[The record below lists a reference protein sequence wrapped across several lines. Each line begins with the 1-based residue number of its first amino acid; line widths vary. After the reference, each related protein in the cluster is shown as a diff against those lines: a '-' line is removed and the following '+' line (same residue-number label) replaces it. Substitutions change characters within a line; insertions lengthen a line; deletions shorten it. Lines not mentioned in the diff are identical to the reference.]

1 MKKVI
6 YYQDLGLAGIEDTVS
21 GIKVFTLTMQPGEK
35 KSAIMAYSG
44 ARYSRSIESI
54 ETILKEVFS
63 KFGGEGAAKR
73 IESIVQGY
81 GHASVADMSHNM
93 IFIER
98 VPMVT
103 AMRFFYLNPKQD
115 GQERST
121 RFQDFSSP
129 DFFPCPNPKVAEL
142 YDKIMH
148 KQVSA
153 YNALHDE
160 TRSTLQKKYEVDTS
174 DKKQASALDARTFD
188 TLRHLIPMGMR
199 TNFCA
204 IMSSRDWARYIG
216 TMRGSSQH
224 AEQVVGDMLYELLT
238 GNTEL
243 VEQGYIPESDT
254 LIKYADANTSAEET
268 TKNLKNI
275 LTNFPFGKNEENYEH
290 RIAYRVNPA
299 NQLIDHLMLL
309 IKNKQYAGINTLD
322 YNAGSV
328 KSFLSLIGK
337 EIFSNHNDRKQ
348 LGPLFQT
355 GSVMIKGTLDVGALK
370 DFNRH
375 RSLERFIPYL
385 DNGITKEAL
394 LDNRYNLCDYLK
406 QPGLTE
412 LAFKYQNHFDSLYTD
427 IKQFAL
433 NTSVS
438 NEELRY
444 MLPHAHNTPFRMYG
458 SLDDMMYVQNLRLR
472 PGGHINY
479 RTEARRWCDAFT
491 HGEIPFL
498 RELWLPLAEKL
509 PTPDPASR
517 EQFLDRS

>member
-1 MKKVI
+1 
-6 YYQDLGLAGIEDTVS
+6 
-21 GIKVFTLTMQPGEK
+21 
-35 KSAIMAYSG
+35 
-44 ARYSRSIESI
+44 
-54 ETILKEVFS
+54 
-63 KFGGEGAAKR
+63 
-73 IESIVQGY
+73 
-81 GHASVADMSHNM
+81 
-93 IFIER
+93 
-98 VPMVT
+98 MVT

-121 RFQDFSSP
+121 RFQDFSAP
-129 DFFPCPNPKVAEL
+129 DFFPCPNPEVAEL
-142 YDKIMH
+142 YDKIMRM
-148 KQVSA
+148 QVDA

-174 DKKQASALDARTFD
+174 DSKQVSALDARTFD

-216 TMRGSSQH
+216 TMRGSSQY
-224 AEQVVGDMLYELLT
+224 AEQAVGDMLFELLT
-238 GNTEL
+238 GNDEL
-243 VEQGYIPESDT
+243 REQGYVPESDR
-254 LIKYADANTSAEET
+254 LIKYADANTSAEKT
-268 TKNLKNI
+268 TENLKKI
-275 LTNFPFGKNEENYEH
+275 LQEMYLLHPKFEDNFD
-290 RIAYRVNPA
+290 YRVARQVNPA
-299 NQLIDHLMLL
+299 DQLIDHLLL
-309 IKNKQYAGINTLD
+309 ISKNRQHVGIDDLNYSAT
-322 YNAGSV
+322 GV
-328 KSFLSLIGK
+328 KKMLRLMGE

-394 LDNRYNLCDYLK
+394 LDNSYNLCDYLK
-406 QPGLTE
+406 QPDLIGLT
-412 LAFKYQNHFDSLYTD
+412 FKYQNHFDSLYVE

-433 NTSVS
+433 NSSVS
-438 NEELRY
+438 VEELRY
-444 MLPHAHNTPFRMYG
+444 ILPHAHNTPFRMYG

-479 RTEARRWCDAFT
+479 RIEARKWYDAFT

-498 RELWLPLAEKL
+498 SALWSPLAEKL
-509 PTPDPASR
+509 PLPNPASR